1 MFEQISTK
9 LQGAFK
15 KLRGQARLKEEHVD
29 SALKE
34 IRLALLEA
42 DVQFGVARDFAKRV
56 RARAVGEEI
65 LGSLTAAQQVIK
77 ITRDEMVSLLGG
89 QKADLELENR
99 WPAVVLMVGLQGSGK
114 TTTSAKL
121 ARHLRES
128 GKHPALVSVDVRR
141 PAALEQLKVLGDTLE
156 LPVIEPETMD
166 PIARATE
173 AMRFAK
179 DHGRDVLIVDTAG
192 RVHVDSELMEELVA
206 LATCSEP
213 SEILFVADSMTGQ
226 DAVKSA
232 TSFGES
238 VRLTGHVLTK
248 LDGDARGGA
257 ALSIAA
263 VTGVPIKLV
272 GVGEKLDALEV
283 FHPDRMA
290 SRILGMGDVIS
301 LIERAE
307 QAFDEKEAVELA
319 KKIQRDELTLEDF
332 RGQLRQMKRMGSIQE
347 LMSFLPGASQLSG
360 QAAQAGQ
367 AGQAA
372 EVDEGELKRFEAIL
386 DSMTRHERSHPQV
399 INGSRRRRIAGGSGT
414 AVSDVNRLLKRFAE
428 ARKMVR
434 KLSRL
439 QRGGQGSAKK
449 LARMLGG
456 FGR

>member
-56 RARAVGEEI
+56 REQAVGEEI

-77 ITRDEMVSLLGG
+77 ITRDEMVRLLGG
-89 QKADLELENR
+89 RKAGLELNDR

-121 ARHLRES
+121 ARFLRES

-141 PAALEQLKVLGDTLE
+141 PAALEQLKVLGATLE
-156 LPVIEPETMD
+156 LPVVEPETMD
-166 PIARATE
+166 PVARATE
-173 AMRFAK
+173 AMRSAK

-192 RVHVDSELMEELVA
+192 RAHVDDELMEELVA
-206 LATCSEP
+206 LAAATEP
-213 SEILFVADSMTGQ
+213 SETLFVADAMTGQ
-226 DAVKSA
+226 DAVNSA
-232 TSFGES
+232 TGFGES
-238 VRLTGHVLTK
+238 LRLTGHVLTK

-263 VTGVPIKLV
+263 VTGVPIKFV
-272 GVGEKLDALEV
+272 GVGEKLDELEV

-290 SRILGMGDVIS
+290 SRILGMGDMLS

-307 QAFDEKEAVELA
+307 KSFDEKEAAELA
-319 KKIQRDELTLEDF
+319 GKMQRDELTLEDF
-332 RGQLRQMKRMGSIQE
+332 RQQLRQMKRMGSIQE
-347 LMSFLPGASQLSG
+347 LMSLLPGASQLP
-360 QAAQAGQ
+360 
-367 AGQAA
+367 A
-372 EVDEGELKRFEAIL
+372 EVDEGELQRFEAIL

-399 INGSRRRRIAGGSGT
+399 VNGSRRRRIACGSGT

-434 KLSRL
+434 KLSRIR
-439 QRGGQGSAKK
+439 QGGQGSSKK

>member
-1 MFEQISTK
+1 MFEQLSTK

-15 KLRGQARLKEEHVD
+15 KLRGQGRLKEEHVD
-29 SALKE
+29 NALKE

-42 DVQFGVARDFAKRV
+42 DVQFGVARDFVKRV
-56 RARAVGEEI
+56 RDQAVGEEI

-77 ITRDEMVSLLGG
+77 ITRDEMVQLLGG
-89 QKADLELENR
+89 RQAGLELNDR
-99 WPAVVLMVGLQGSGK
+99 WPAVVLMAGLQGSGK

-121 ARHLRES
+121 ARLLRES

-141 PAALEQLKVLGDTLE
+141 PAALEQLKVLGATLE
-156 LPVIEPETMD
+156 LPVIEPETLD
-166 PIARATE
+166 PVARARE
-173 AMRFAK
+173 AMRSAK

-192 RVHVDSELMEELVA
+192 RMHVDDELMEELVA
-206 LATCSEP
+206 LAAITEP
-213 SEILFVADSMTGQ
+213 SETLFVADAMTGQ

-232 TSFGES
+232 TSFGAS

-263 VTGVPIKLV
+263 VTGVPIKLI
-272 GVGEKLDALEV
+272 GVGEKLDELEV

-290 SRILGMGDVIS
+290 SRILGMGDVLS

-307 QAFDEKEAVELA
+307 KSFEEKDAVELA
-319 KKIQRDELTLEDF
+319 RKMQRDELTLEDF
-332 RGQLRQMKRMGSIQE
+332 RIQLRQMKRMGSIQE
-347 LMSFLPGASQLSG
+347 LMRFLPGASQLP
-360 QAAQAGQ
+360 AQ
-367 AGQAA
+367 
-372 EVDEGELKRFEAIL
+372 VDEGELQRFEAIL
-386 DSMTRHERSHPQV
+386 DSMTLDERSHPQV
-399 INGSRRRRIAGGSGT
+399 VNGSRRRRIARGSGT

-434 KLSRL
+434 KLSRI
-439 QRGGQGSAKK
+439 QKGGKGSSKK
-449 LARMLGG
+449 LAQMLGG

>member
-42 DVQFGVARDFAKRV
+42 DVQFGVARDFVKRV
-56 RARAVGEEI
+56 RDRAVGEEI

-77 ITRDEMVSLLGG
+77 ITRDEMERLLGG
-89 QKADLELENR
+89 QQAVLELNHR

-121 ARHLRES
+121 ARLLRES
-128 GKHPALVSVDVRR
+128 GKHPALVSVDIRR
-141 PAALEQLKVLGDTLE
+141 PAALEQLKVLGATLE
-156 LPVIEPETMD
+156 LPVIEPDTLD
-166 PIARATE
+166 PLARARE
-173 AMRFAK
+173 AVRSAK

-192 RVHVDSELMEELVA
+192 RAHVDDELMEELVA
-206 LATCSEP
+206 LAAVTEP
-213 SEILFVADSMTGQ
+213 SETLFVADAMTGQ
-226 DAVKSA
+226 DAVRSA

-263 VTGVPIKLV
+263 VTGVPIKLI
-272 GVGEKLDALEV
+272 GVGEKLDELEV

-290 SRILGMGDVIS
+290 SRILGMGDVLS

-307 QAFDEKEAVELA
+307 KSCEEKEAVELA
-319 KKIQRDELTLEDF
+319 RKMQRDELTLEDF
-332 RGQLRQMKRMGSIQE
+332 RNQLRQMKRMGSIQE
-347 LMSFLPGASQLSG
+347 LMSFLPGASQLP
-360 QAAQAGQ
+360 
-367 AGQAA
+367 A
-372 EVDEGELKRFEAIL
+372 ELDEGELQRFEAIL

-399 INGSRRRRIAGGSGT
+399 VNGSRRRRIAHGSGT

-434 KLSRL
+434 KLSRIPK
-439 QRGGQGSAKK
+439 GGKGSSKK
-449 LARMLGG
+449 LAQMLRG

>member
-42 DVQFGVARDFAKRV
+42 DVQFGVARDFVKRV
-56 RARAVGEEI
+56 RDQAVGEEI

-77 ITRDEMVSLLGG
+77 ITRDEMVRLLGG
-89 QKADLELENR
+89 RQAGLELNDR
-99 WPAVVLMVGLQGSGK
+99 WPAVVLMAGLQGSGK

-121 ARHLRES
+121 ARLLRES

-141 PAALEQLKVLGDTLE
+141 PAALEQLKVLGATLE
-156 LPVIEPETMD
+156 LPVIEPETLD
-166 PIARATE
+166 PAARARE
-173 AMRFAK
+173 AMRSAK

-192 RVHVDSELMEELVA
+192 RMHVDDELMEELVA
-206 LATCSEP
+206 LAAITEP
-213 SEILFVADSMTGQ
+213 SETLFVADAMTGQ
-226 DAVKSA
+226 DAVNSA
-232 TSFGES
+232 TSFGAS

-257 ALSIAA
+257 ALSITA
-263 VTGVPIKLV
+263 VTGVPIKFV
-272 GVGEKLDALEV
+272 GVGEKLDELEV

-290 SRILGMGDVIS
+290 SRILGMGDVLS

-307 QAFDEKEAVELA
+307 KSFEEKDAVELA
-319 KKIQRDELTLEDF
+319 RKMQRDELTLEDF
-332 RGQLRQMKRMGSIQE
+332 RSQLRQMKRMGSIQE
-347 LMSFLPGASQLSG
+347 LMSFLPGASQLSAE
-360 QAAQAGQ
+360 AAQ
-367 AGQAA
+367 
-372 EVDEGELKRFEAIL
+372 VDEGELQRFEAIL
-386 DSMTRHERSHPQV
+386 DSMTLDERSHPRLV
-399 INGSRRRRIAGGSGT
+399 NGSRRRRIARGSGT

-428 ARKMVR
+428 ARKMAR
-434 KLSRL
+434 KLSRI
-439 QRGGQGSAKK
+439 QKGGKGSSKK
-449 LARMLGG
+449 LAQMLGG

>member
-15 KLRGQARLKEEHVD
+15 KLRGQARLREEHVD

-42 DVQFGVARDFAKRV
+42 DVQFGVARDFVKRV
-56 RARAVGEEI
+56 RDQAVGEEI

-77 ITRDEMVSLLGG
+77 ITRDEMVRLLGG
-89 QKADLELENR
+89 RQAGLELNDR
-99 WPAVVLMVGLQGSGK
+99 WPAVVLMAGLQGSGK

-121 ARHLRES
+121 ARLLRES

-141 PAALEQLKVLGDTLE
+141 PAALEQLKVLGATLE
-156 LPVIEPETMD
+156 LPVIEPETLD
-166 PIARATE
+166 PVARARE
-173 AMRFAK
+173 AMRSAK

-192 RVHVDSELMEELVA
+192 RMHVDDELMEELVA
-206 LATCSEP
+206 LAAITEP
-213 SEILFVADSMTGQ
+213 SETLFVADAMTGQ

-232 TSFGES
+232 TSFGAS

-257 ALSIAA
+257 ALSITA
-263 VTGVPIKLV
+263 VTGVPIKLI
-272 GVGEKLDALEV
+272 GVGEKLDELEV

-290 SRILGMGDVIS
+290 SRILGMGDVLS

-307 QAFDEKEAVELA
+307 KSFEEKDAVELA
-319 KKIQRDELTLEDF
+319 RKMQRDELTLEDF
-332 RGQLRQMKRMGSIQE
+332 RSQLRQMKRMGSIQE
-347 LMSFLPGASQLSG
+347 LMSFLPVASQLP
-360 QAAQAGQ
+360 AQG
-367 AGQAA
+367 
-372 EVDEGELKRFEAIL
+372 DEGELQRFEAIL
-386 DSMTRHERSHPQV
+386 DSMTLDERSHPQV
-399 INGSRRRRIAGGSGT
+399 VNGPRRRRIARGSGT

-434 KLSRL
+434 KLSRI
-439 QRGGQGSAKK
+439 QKGGKGSSKK
-449 LARMLGG
+449 LAQMLGG